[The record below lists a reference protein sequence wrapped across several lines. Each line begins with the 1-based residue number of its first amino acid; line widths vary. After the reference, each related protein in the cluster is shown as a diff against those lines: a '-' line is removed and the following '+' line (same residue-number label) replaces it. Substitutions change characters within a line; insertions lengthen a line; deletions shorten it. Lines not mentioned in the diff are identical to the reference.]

1 LSVEDPGVISIEM
14 VMLAALGFLTA
25 ALLAVFLSP
34 LYRRRVARLTTEAIK
49 RSMPLTEAEIRADKD
64 RMRAEYAI
72 TIHKLQMK
80 VEEASEAA
88 ARQKVELNRRD
99 AAISELEE
107 QGANQSTALEEHENA
122 RRVLEQTIMDRL
134 PKVEQRLADARKLL
148 FQRDREIV
156 SLTQG
161 SEKQKRALE
170 EATQINTQQTDEI
183 HRLKASLNT
192 RAARS
197 REGINDPRFEG
208 EVALR
213 TEIEALRS
221 KTRNQ
226 SALIAR
232 LEALVARAGPAA
244 DVVGVPAGS
253 GQNGTHEPSRPAKML
268 SRRRDAPAAGRPSL
282 QAVEGGSE
290 SAGAVGP
297 EFADPQ
303 TAAELRTLKA
313 ANQDQAAEISRLKAA
328 LLTYEASDNDERGVK
343 ESKIAMKA
351 RLSALKALSDE
362 QGSTIQSLRA
372 EVASGNERLARQA
385 AYFMEEMRR
394 LGSDA
399 VPTSGPARRSAGEQ
413 QQAGKR
419 PLVERI
425 NDPRVARLV
434 RSGAS
439 SGASGSEADTAGHKR
454 RVSGFLKALDGEST
468 VEDAGASG
476 SASGTGAAKP
486 AEASAARAGDAGAGK
501 SEASKSEAGKSE
513 AGKSE
518 AGKSE
523 AGKSDGGKQ
532 QEQAASAQAK
542 PAQGK
547 SPRKPR
553 LLERITG
560 MDKTSA

>member
-1 LSVEDPGVISIEM
+1 MI
-14 VMLAALGFLTA
+14 MLAALGFLTA

-34 LYRRRVARLTTEAIK
+34 LYRRRVARLTTQTIK

-64 RMRAEYAI
+64 RLRAEYAI
-72 TIHKLQMK
+72 HIHKLQTK
-80 VEEASEAA
+80 VEEGTEAA
-88 ARQKVELNRRD
+88 ARQMVEINRRD

-107 QGANQSTALEEHENA
+107 QGAIQRTALEEHENA

-134 PKVEQRLADARKLL
+134 PKVEHRLAEARKLL

-183 HRLKASLNT
+183 HRLKAAINT

-197 REGINDPRFEG
+197 REGINDPRYEG

-226 SALIAR
+226 AALIAR

-244 DVVGVPAGS
+244 EATGVHMS
-253 GQNGTHEPSRPAKML
+253 STQNGGHEPSRPAKVV
-268 SRRRDAPAAGRPSL
+268 SRRKGAEGQILGRPSL
-282 QAVEGGSE
+282 QAV
-290 SAGAVGP
+290 AGRP
-297 EFADPQ
+297 EAEAPVPEALDVQ
-303 TAAELRTLKA
+303 TAAELRRLKA
-313 ANQDQAAEISRLKAA
+313 ANQDQAADISRLKAA
-328 LLTYEASDNDERGVK
+328 LLTYEASDKDERGVK

-362 QGSTIQSLRA
+362 QGGTIQSLRA
-372 EVASGNERLARQA
+372 EVAAGNERLARQA

-394 LGSDA
+394 LGSES
-399 VPTSGPARRSAGEQ
+399 VPTSGPGRRAVGSEPSKST
-413 QQAGKR
+413 KR

-434 RSGAS
+434 RTGAAGSG
-439 SGASGSEADTAGHKR
+439 EADSGHQR
-454 RVSGFLKALDGEST
+454 RVSGFLKALDGESAP
-468 VEDAGASG
+468 EENGD
-476 SASGTGAAKP
+476 
-486 AEASAARAGDAGAGK
+486 ASAAQGGGADTG
-501 SEASKSEAGKSE
+501 
-513 AGKSE
+513 
-518 AGKSE
+518 
-523 AGKSDGGKQ
+523 SDRGEMAK
-532 QEQAASAQAK
+532 AQAK
-542 PAQGK
+542 AQDSTSAQQAK
-547 SPRKPR
+547 PQRKAR
-553 LLERITG
+553 LLDRITG